1 MPDSKEHVQG
11 VLDSIARR
19 HRGPG
24 GAIAVLKEGKLL
36 GQRVWGF
43 ADLTKRIPLTAQMQL
58 PICSITKQFV
68 CALLL
73 DLEANPPPTL
83 ANVDIRAKLSDHL
96 AELLDPDLVKGR
108 LTIDQLCNMQSG
120 LRDYWAMTTLL
131 GAKPDDE
138 FLVDRDCP
146 PMRERTKSFQ
156 FEPGTEISYCNLNF
170 HLLARVIER
179 ATGESLGKLLEE
191 RVLRPA
197 GMESAFLCPNTAK
210 HPGPCVGYEGD
221 ETHGFVPA
229 INRMEWSG
237 DAGLVASLDDMIAYE
252 KYLDDC
258 ITSSQP
264 NWYQTAI
271 KEPKFKDGTPATY
284 GYGLSHNIIGNVK
297 TVGHGGAL
305 RGFRLD
311 RRHAPSEQL
320 SVVVLL
326 NSDADPSGP
335 SAEILRE
342 VLDIAKPPVS
352 TIKPAEKWFGAFI
365 DQHTGLSLVV
375 TKGAP
380 EGEVTVS
387 YAGEPENLK
396 LTTETH
402 AKNTH
407 TVATIDGDSLIVHRV
422 RDNQKQFTAIR
433 IVPDESI
440 LKNTLFQG
448 LYTCKEIGSTFHC
461 MGDAGTLYGA
471 FDGYIGNGHATPMKY
486 LGGDVWVLT
495 CPRGLDAP
503 APGDWTVRFHRNE
516 QNLVSG
522 FTIGCWLARGI
533 EYIKQD

>member
-1 MPDSKEHVQG
+1 MRDPMHLQE
-11 VLDSIARR
+11 VLNSIARR

-43 ADLTKRIPLTAQMQL
+43 ADLTKRVPLTAQTHL

-68 CALLL
+68 CALLF
-73 DLEANPPPTL
+73 DLERNPPPTL
-83 ANVDIRAKLSDHL
+83 ANVDIRAKLSDLL
-96 AELLDPDLVKGR
+96 AEILDTDLIKGG

-146 PMRERTKSFQ
+146 PMLERTKSFQ
-156 FEPGTEISYCNLNF
+156 FEPGTQFSYCNLNF

-191 RVLRPA
+191 RVLRQA

-210 HPGPCVGYEGD
+210 HPEPCVGYEGN

-229 INRMEWSG
+229 VNRMEWSG

-258 ITSSQP
+258 ITSGEP
-264 NWYQTAI
+264 NWYQAAI
-271 KEPKFKDGTPATY
+271 NGPKFKDGTSATY
-284 GYGLSHNIIGNVK
+284 GDGLSHGMVGNVK

-311 RRHAPSEQL
+311 RRHVPSEQL
-320 SVVVLL
+320 SVVALL
-326 NSDADPSGP
+326 NSDADASELTD
-335 SAEILRE
+335 EILRK
-342 VLDIAKPPVS
+342 VLGIAQPAVS
-352 TIKPAEKWFGAFI
+352 TIKPTEKWFGAFI

-375 TKGAP
+375 AKGAR
-380 EGEVTVS
+380 EGEVAVS
-387 YAGEPENLK
+387 YAGDSENLK
-396 LTTETH
+396 LSTETH

-407 TVATIDGDSLIVHRV
+407 TLATIDGDSLIVHRV
-422 RDNQKQFTAIR
+422 RDNQKQLTATR

-440 LKNTLFQG
+440 LKETSFQG
-448 LYTCKEIGSTFHC
+448 IYHCKEIDSTFHC
-461 MGDAGTLYGA
+461 IGEAGTLYGA
-471 FDGYIGNGHATPMKY
+471 FNGYLGEGHATPMKY

-503 APGDWTVRFHRNE
+503 APGDWTVNFHRNE
-516 QNLVSG
+516 MDTVSG

-533 EYIKQD
+533 EYIKRD